1 MKKNFITFS
10 ILFLF
15 LLMLSFPAVTK
26 EAASTGLNLWIYTVL
41 PALLPYT
48 IISSLLLY
56 LDAFRLPCRIFEKL
70 FHKRLPES
78 ETLIIICGCLCGCPI
93 GAKLAADSYKSGK
106 ISKRNAEF
114 LMCTCNNLSPSFL
127 INYVFAEVYTPFLQL
142 TTAHKWLLC
151 FIIFASSFCGAAIT
165 FRLIYRPGKSADS
178 VSENDTYR
186 TTPSKNKKK
195 PSFSKFFEE
204 CILSSFEIQAKIG
217 GYIILFTIINNLFL
231 FTLKLSDIQSAVF
244 GSILE
249 VTSGMGV
256 FLSLNNAA
264 LNLSSHA
271 ICAVITSL
279 TAFGGLCT
287 IFQTK
292 TVISDSGLSVKKYGI
307 SKAISGILAFMA
319 AFLFA

>member
-1 MKKNFITFS
+1 M
-10 ILFLF
+10 
-15 LLMLSFPAVTK
+15 MSFPAITK

-48 IISSLLLY
+48 IVSSLLLY
-56 LDAFRLPCRIFEKL
+56 LDAFRLPCKIFERL
-70 FHKRLPES
+70 FHKRLPEN

-114 LMCTCNNLSPSFL
+114 LMCACNNLSPSFL
-127 INYVFAEVYTPFLQL
+127 INYVFAKVYTPFVQL
-142 TTAHKWLLC
+142 TTAHKWLLY
-151 FIIFASSFCGAAIT
+151 FIIVATSILGAAIT
-165 FRLIYRPGKSADS
+165 CRLIYRPCKATDS
-178 VSENDTYR
+178 VCADDSLMATA
-186 TTPSKNKKK
+186 SKKQKK

-249 VTSGMGV
+249 VTSGMGI
-256 FLSLNNAA
+256 FLSFNNAA
-264 LNLSSHA
+264 LNLPAHV

-292 TVISDSGLSVKKYGI
+292 TVISDSVLSIKKYGI